1 MPARLLSPIRRLG
14 VLTGGGDVPGINAA
28 IKALV
33 YRARDDDIS
42 VLGIRGG
49 WEGLT
54 FLDRSLGWDRLIF
67 RFDEPETWQ
76 QGYLMP
82 LTRLSTRTI
91 DRQGGTI
98 LQSTHTNP
106 ANVKVGSLPPNLA
119 SYGEGREPEERV
131 DLIAEVL
138 QNMRFLELDGLV
150 VIGGDATQNVGAVLA
165 AQGVPVWGI
174 PETMDNDVPGTE
186 YCLGFQTAIDRAA
199 EFIGRIRSTAGSHR
213 ETILFRMFGRHAG
226 FTALETAVVASVDR
240 VLIPEAPADVDRLA
254 ELVAADRHNPHNY
267 STVVLSEG
275 ASLGMH
281 APEGPADHPG
291 HRRKANI
298 AEFLAKELGERLPGV
313 RFLAM
318 DLTYILRAGE
328 PVARDRHM
336 AIFYANLIMSHV
348 EAKRSGVMA
357 AYRDGQFIVTDIPGK
372 NHPPR
377 RVNRS
382 GYHRTQYRLCYE
394 YISGPYRP
402 QPGAELTQTWGA
414 MLK

>member
-1 MPARLLSPIRRLG
+1 MPARFSSPIRRLG
-14 VLTGGGDVPGINAA
+14 VLSGGSDVPGINAA

-33 YRARDDDIS
+33 YRARDDGMS

-54 FLDRSLGWDRLIF
+54 FLDRSLGLDRLTF
-67 RFDEPETWQ
+67 RFDQPETWQ
-76 QGYLMP
+76 HGYIMP

-106 ANVKVGSLPPNLA
+106 ANVKVGSLPPHLA

-131 DLIAEVL
+131 DLTAEVL

-150 VIGGDATQNVGAVLA
+150 VIGGDATQSVGAVLA

-199 EFIGRIRSTAGSHR
+199 EYIGRIRSTAGSHR
-213 ETILFRMFGRHAG
+213 ETILFRMFGRRAG

-240 VLIPEAPADVDRLA
+240 VLIPEVPADVDRLA

-275 ASLGMH
+275 ANLGISM
-281 APEGPADHPG
+281 PKEGPANSHGPRG
-291 HRRKANI
+291 RPNI
-298 AEFLAKELGERLPGV
+298 AELLANDLGERLAGV
-313 RFLAM
+313 RFLPM

-377 RVNRS
+377 RVNRA
-382 GYHRTQYRLCYE
+382 GYHPTQYRLCYE
-394 YISGPYRP
+394 CISGPYLP
-402 QPGAELTQTWGA
+402 QPGA
-414 MLK
+414 

>member
-1 MPARLLSPIRRLG
+1 MSKSATCRPISPLMVKDASRKSESD
-14 VLTGGGDVPGINAA
+14 LT
-28 IKALV
+28 
-33 YRARDDDIS
+33 
-42 VLGIRGG
+42 
-49 WEGLT
+49 
-54 FLDRSLGWDRLIF
+54 
-67 RFDEPETWQ
+67 
-76 QGYLMP
+76 
-82 LTRLSTRTI
+82 
-91 DRQGGTI
+91 
-98 LQSTHTNP
+98 
-106 ANVKVGSLPPNLA
+106 
-119 SYGEGREPEERV
+119 
-131 DLIAEVL
+131 AEVL

-150 VIGGDATQNVGAVLA
+150 VIGGDATQSVGAVLA

-199 EFIGRIRSTAGSHR
+199 EYIGRIRSTAGSHR
-213 ETILFRMFGRHAG
+213 ETILFRMFGRNAG

-240 VLIPEAPADVDRLA
+240 VLIPEVPADVDRLA

-275 ASLGMH
+275 ANLGM
-281 APEGPADHPG
+281 PVPEEGPADAHG
-291 HRRKANI
+291 HRKKANI

-313 RFLAM
+313 RFLPI

-377 RVNRS
+377 RVNRA
-382 GYHRTQYRLCYE
+382 GYHSHAVSLVLRIHQRTLPAAARGRTDANVGFMFGASKRCFGHGSNRLHHPVSRGAPAIGGGYRR
-394 YISGPYRP
+394 S
-402 QPGAELTQTWGA
+402 Q
-414 MLK
+414 

>member
-1 MPARLLSPIRRLG
+1 MPAQLSRPIRRLG
-14 VLTGGGDVPGINAA
+14 VLTGGSDVPGINAA

-33 YRARDDDIS
+33 YRARDGGMS

-54 FLDRSLGWDRLIF
+54 FLDRSLGRDRLTF

-76 QGYLMP
+76 QGYIMP

-106 ANVKVGSLPPNLA
+106 ANVKVDNLPPHLA
-119 SYGEGREPEERV
+119 AYGEGREPEERV
-131 DLIAEVL
+131 DLTAEVL

-150 VIGGDATQNVGAVLA
+150 VIGGDATQSVGAVLA

-186 YCLGFQTAIDRAA
+186 YSLGFQTAIDRAA
-199 EFIGRIRSTAGSHR
+199 EYIGRIRSTAGSHR
-213 ETILFRMFGRHAG
+213 ETILFRMFGRNAG

-240 VLIPEAPADVDRLA
+240 VLIPEVPADVDRLA

-275 ASLGMH
+275 VDLGIPM
-281 APEGPADHPG
+281 PEERPADAHG
-291 HRRKANI
+291 YRKRANI
-298 AEFLAKELGERLPGV
+298 AEFLAKEFGERLPGV
-313 RFLAM
+313 RFLPM

-377 RVNRS
+377 RVNRA
-382 GYHRTQYRLCYE
+382 GYHPTQYRLCYE
-394 YISGPYRP
+394 CISGPYMP
-402 QPGAELTQTWGA
+402 QPGAH
-414 MLK
+414 

>member
-1 MPARLLSPIRRLG
+1 MPAQLSSPIRHLG
-14 VLTGGGDVPGINAA
+14 VLTGGSDVPGINAA

-33 YRARDDDIS
+33 YRARDDGMS

-54 FLDRSLGWDRLIF
+54 FLERSLGRDRLTF

-76 QGYLMP
+76 RGYIMP

-106 ANVKVGSLPPNLA
+106 ANIKVASLPSHLA
-119 SYGEGREPEERV
+119 SYGEGRQPGERV
-131 DLIAEVL
+131 DLTAEVL
-138 QNMRFLELDGLV
+138 QNIRFLELDGLV
-150 VIGGDATQNVGAVLA
+150 VIGGDATQSVAAALA
-165 AQGVPVWGI
+165 EQGVPVWGI
-174 PETMDNDVPGTE
+174 PETMDNDIPGTE

-199 EFIGRIRSTAGSHR
+199 EYIGRIRSTAGSHR

-240 VLIPEAPADVDRLA
+240 VLIPEVSADIDRLA

-275 ASLGMH
+275 ARLGIPV
-281 APEGPADHPG
+281 PEQEPPEAHG

-298 AEFLAKELGERLPGV
+298 AEFLAEELGERLPGV
-313 RFLAM
+313 RFLPM

-348 EAKRSGVMA
+348 EAKLSGVMA
-357 AYRDGQFIVTDIPGK
+357 AYRDGQFIVTDIPGR
-372 NHPPR
+372 NHAPR
-377 RVNRS
+377 RVSRG
-382 GYHRTQYRLCYE
+382 GYHATQYRLCYE
-394 YISGPYRP
+394 CISGPYRP
-402 QPGAELTQTWGA
+402 QPEA
-414 MLK
+414 

>member
-1 MPARLLSPIRRLG
+1 MPAQLFSRIRRLG

-33 YRARDDDIS
+33 YRAHDDDIG
-42 VLGIRGG
+42 VLGLRGG
-49 WEGLT
+49 WEGIT
-54 FLDRSLGWDRLIF
+54 FLNRILGRDRLTF
-67 RFDEPETWQ
+67 RFDMPDTWE
-76 QGYLMP
+76 QGHIMP

-98 LQSTHTNP
+98 LESTRTNP
-106 ANVKVGSLPPNLA
+106 ANVKVANLPPHLA
-119 SYGEGREPEERV
+119 SYGEGRKPEERV
-131 DLIAEVL
+131 DLTDEVL

-150 VIGGDATQNVGAVLA
+150 VIGDDDAQSFGAVLA

-199 EFIGRIRSTAGSHR
+199 EYIGRIRSTAGSHR
-213 ETILFRMFGRHAG
+213 ETILFRIFGRNAG
-226 FTALETAVVASVDR
+226 FTALETAIVASVDR
-240 VLIPEAPADVDRLA
+240 VLIPEVPANVDRLA

-275 ASLGMH
+275 ANLNLGI
-281 APEGPADHPG
+281 AVPEEEPADANG
-291 HRRKANI
+291 QSKTNI
-298 AEFLAKELGERLPGV
+298 AEFLAEELGKRLPGV
-313 RFLAM
+313 RFLPM

-377 RVNRS
+377 RVNRA
-382 GYHRTQYRLCYE
+382 GYHATQYRLCYE
-394 YISGPYRP
+394 CISGPYQP
-402 QPGAELTQTWGA
+402 QPGA
-414 MLK
+414 

>member
-1 MPARLLSPIRRLG
+1 MPAQLSSPIRRLG

-33 YRARDDDIS
+33 YRARDDDMS

-54 FLDRSLGWDRLIF
+54 FLDRSLGLDRLTF

-76 QGYLMP
+76 QGYIMP

-106 ANVKVGSLPPNLA
+106 AHVEVGILPRHLA
-119 SYGEGREPEERV
+119 SYGEGREPEECV
-131 DLIAEVL
+131 NLTAEVL

-150 VIGGDATQNVGAVLA
+150 VIGGDATQSVGAMLA
-165 AQGVPVWGI
+165 ALGVPVWGI

-186 YCLGFQTAIDRAA
+186 YSLGFQTAIDRAA

-213 ETILFRMFGRHAG
+213 ETILFRMFGRNAG
-226 FTALETAVVASVDR
+226 FTALETAIVASVDR
-240 VLIPEAPADVDRLA
+240 VLIPEVPANVDRLA

-275 ASLGMH
+275 ANLGI
-281 APEGPADHPG
+281 AVPEEADSHG
-291 HRRKANI
+291 HSRKANV
-298 AEFLAKELGERLPGV
+298 AEFLAKELCERLPGV
-313 RFLAM
+313 GFLPI

-336 AIFYANLIMSHV
+336 AVFYANLIMSHV

-372 NHPPR
+372 NHAPR
-377 RVNRS
+377 RVNRA
-382 GYHRTQYRLCYE
+382 GYHSTQYRLCYE
-394 YISGPYRP
+394 YISGPYLP
-402 QPGAELTQTWGA
+402 QPGT
-414 MLK
+414 

>member
-1 MPARLLSPIRRLG
+1 MPAQLFRRIRRLG
-14 VLTGGGDVPGINAA
+14 VLTGGGDVPVINAA

-33 YRARDDDIS
+33 YRAHDDDIG
-42 VLGIRGG
+42 VLGLRGG
-49 WEGLT
+49 WEGIT
-54 FLDRSLGWDRLIF
+54 FLDRSLGRDRLTF
-67 RFDEPETWQ
+67 RFDMPETWQ
-76 QGYLMP
+76 QGYIMP

-98 LQSTHTNP
+98 LESTRTNP
-106 ANVKVGSLPPNLA
+106 ANVKVANLPPHLA
-119 SYGEGREPEERV
+119 SYGEGRKPEERV
-131 DLIAEVL
+131 DLTDEVL

-150 VIGGDATQNVGAVLA
+150 VIGDDDTQSFGAVLA

-199 EFIGRIRSTAGSHR
+199 EYIGRIRSTAGSHR
-213 ETILFRMFGRHAG
+213 ETILFRMFGRNAG
-226 FTALETAVVASVDR
+226 FTALETAIVASVDR
-240 VLIPEAPADVDRLA
+240 VLIPEVPANVDRLA

-275 ASLGMH
+275 ANLGIPV
-281 APEGPADHPG
+281 PEEEPADAHG
-291 HRRKANI
+291 HSKKANI
-298 AEFLAKELGERLPGV
+298 AEFLAEELGKRLPGV
-313 RFLAM
+313 RFLPM

-377 RVNRS
+377 RVNRA
-382 GYHRTQYRLCYE
+382 GYHSTQYRLCYE
-394 YISGPYRP
+394 YISGPYQP
-402 QPGAELTQTWGA
+402 QPGA
-414 MLK
+414 

>member
-1 MPARLLSPIRRLG
+1 MPAQLFRRIRRLG

-33 YRARDDDIS
+33 YRAHDDDIG
-42 VLGIRGG
+42 VLGLRGG
-49 WEGLT
+49 WEGIT
-54 FLDRSLGWDRLIF
+54 FLDRFLGRDRLTF
-67 RFDEPETWQ
+67 RFDMPETWQ
-76 QGYLMP
+76 QGHIMP

-98 LQSTHTNP
+98 LESTRTNP
-106 ANVKVGSLPPNLA
+106 ANVKVANLPPHLA
-119 SYGEGREPEERV
+119 SYGEGRKPEERV
-131 DLIAEVL
+131 DLTDEVL

-150 VIGGDATQNVGAVLA
+150 VIGDDDTQSFGAVLA

-199 EFIGRIRSTAGSHR
+199 EYIGRIRSTAGSHR
-213 ETILFRMFGRHAG
+213 ETILFRMFGRNAG
-226 FTALETAVVASVDR
+226 FTALETAIVASVDR
-240 VLIPEAPADVDRLA
+240 VLIPEVPANVDRLA

-275 ASLGMH
+275 ANLNLGIPV
-281 APEGPADHPG
+281 PEEEPADAYG
-291 HRRKANI
+291 HSKKANI
-298 AEFLAKELGERLPGV
+298 AEFLAEELGKRLPGV
-313 RFLAM
+313 RFLPM

-377 RVNRS
+377 RVNRA
-382 GYHRTQYRLCYE
+382 GYHSTQYRLCYE
-394 YISGPYRP
+394 YISGPYLP
-402 QPGAELTQTWGA
+402 QPGA
-414 MLK
+414 

>member
-28 IKALV
+28 IKSLV
-33 YRARDDDIS
+33 YRAQDDGIG
-42 VLGIRGG
+42 VVGIRGG

-54 FLDRSLGWDRLIF
+54 FLDRSLSRDRLTF
-67 RFDEPETWQ
+67 RFDDPETWQ
-76 QGYLMP
+76 LGCLIP

-98 LQSTHTNP
+98 LESTRTNP
-106 ANVKVGSLPPNLA
+106 SNVKAGSLPSHLA
-119 SYGEGREPEERV
+119 SYGEGRKPEERV
-131 DLIAEVL
+131 DLTAEVL

-150 VIGGDATQNVGAVLA
+150 VIGDDDTQSFGAQLA
-165 AQGVPVWGI
+165 AQGAAVWGI
-174 PETMDNDVPGTE
+174 PETMDNDVPGTD

-213 ETILFRMFGRHAG
+213 ETILFRMFGRNAG
-226 FTALETAVVASVDR
+226 FTALETAIVASVDR
-240 VLIPEAPADVDRLA
+240 VLIPEVPADVDRLA

-275 ASLGMH
+275 ANLGMPV
-281 APEGPADHPG
+281 PEDGPADAHG
-291 HRRKANI
+291 HCKKANI
-298 AEFLAKELGERLPGV
+298 AELLARELGERLPGV
-313 RFLAM
+313 RFLPM

-377 RVNRS
+377 RVNRA
-382 GYHRTQYRLCYE
+382 GYHSTQYRLCYE
-394 YISGPYRP
+394 YISGPYLP
-402 QPGAELTQTWGA
+402 QSGAELAQT
-414 MLK
+414 